1 MEGSSAPYRFDVL
14 AQLANIPARIT
25 LYELLR
31 LSKSTRE
38 ALREALADAEVFMV
52 WILAEPHEK
61 DEEDY
66 LRASQ
71 HAPCITITPDDM
83 QVKGKHD
90 RLLYFTGYILSLI
103 HI

>member
-1 MEGSSAPYRFDVL
+1 
-14 AQLANIPARIT
+14 
-25 LYELLR
+25 
-31 LSKSTRE
+31 
-38 ALREALADAEVFMV
+38 MV

-90 RLLYFTGYILSLI
+90 RLLYFTGYIGSFEVSRIQVDPGSALSIMLCRVM
-103 HI
+103 